1 MLMMMAKG
9 INYFITNI
17 SILLVN
23 GDEIEIIIINIF
35 CAPVDGILL
44 QSAVSSSPSI
54 GTYSMNCDSIKII
67 FTISS
72 H

>member
-17 SILLVN
+17 SIPLDVN

-35 CAPVDGILL
+35 CAPVDGVLL

-54 GTYSMNCDSIKII
+54 SILYELR
-67 FTISS
+67 
-72 H
+72 